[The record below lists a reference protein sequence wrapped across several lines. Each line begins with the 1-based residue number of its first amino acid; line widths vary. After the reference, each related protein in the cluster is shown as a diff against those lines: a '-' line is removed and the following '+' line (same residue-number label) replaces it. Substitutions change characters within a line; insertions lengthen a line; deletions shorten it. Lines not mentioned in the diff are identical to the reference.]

1 MSDLFYTVLNMS
13 ITGSYVIISVI
24 FARLLLKR
32 LPKKYSY
39 ALWAA
44 AAFRLCCPI
53 SFQSVFSLFSL
64 KPFDMSKAQ
73 SGGAETLQYIDR
85 SFAEQTY
92 PRMTTGIS
100 NVNTVIYEEITTGAR
115 FISFKDTFMKFLPYI
130 WLTVLCAMLIYGFA
144 EYIKMKQK
152 MRNSILLK
160 NNIYQTDKISSPFIL
175 GIIKPKIYI
184 PFRLDDNT
192 EKYVLEHEKFHLKRF
207 DHIIKSF
214 AYVILCIHW
223 FNPLCWIAFQLMSR
237 DMEMSCDEKVLSNN
251 GKIKKDYSNAL
262 LSFVSERH
270 FPTGSPLSFCE
281 SGVKKRIKNILSY
294 KKPAVWLSTFAVILI
309 AAITFGCAANPKAP
323 ALIEK
328 PAVSSEASYTAGRTI
343 FQSPLLSSMIEN
355 GEYYAN
361 IKATKNSLEIADIN
375 GDTIFKSA
383 NVSSR
388 EFTRNELIKHFTE
401 LPLSNRTDLNNEI
414 LPSFDKITECNYYIN
429 NNSEFFT
436 VYWYNNDPIFIAENI
451 GTMSTGLLIHPSR
464 IYEMLPNTSNLEA
477 AISREILNYHN
488 GKYLDGRYKIESH
501 YTLRTQMGSINNKND
516 RTCLTAFVYRNYG
529 EFDINNDLLDE
540 TSGSSGYTAITFNI
554 DDDGQFS
561 LKEYWEPRDGG
572 LLLKDL
578 NRVFPDG
585 IIDNFEDNIYSPIRE
600 QLIQANFSKA
610 IEASNFN
617 TDKTIEKLF
626 ADIENNKEVAY
637 SSAPG
642 DYIDASPDK
651 YNLLL
656 NYGDYTLKYIYK
668 EFLKGNVE
676 GMKDNLMWIVL
687 KDLTPNEVLKS
698 VCYSGQEYFDAFY
711 NHAIEIY
718 ELNDEEYMREFEP
731 AAWIL
736 IEMDYIK

>member
-13 ITGSYVIISVI
+13 ITGSYVIIAVI

-64 KPFDMSKAQ
+64 KPFNMSKAQ
-73 SGGAETLQYIDR
+73 SGGAETLQYIDS

-130 WLTVLCAMLIYGFA
+130 WITVLCAMLIYGFA

-152 MRNSILLK
+152 MKDSILLK
-160 NNIYQTDKISSPFIL
+160 DNIYQTDKIGSPFIL
-175 GIIKPKIYI
+175 GFIKPKIYI
-184 PFRLDDNT
+184 PFGLDNDT
-192 EKYVLEHEKFHLKRF
+192 EKYVLEHEKFHLKRL

-214 AYVILCIHW
+214 AYVVLCIHW

-251 GKIKKDYSNAL
+251 GKIKKDYSNVL
-262 LSFVSERH
+262 LSFASERH

-281 SGVKKRIKNILSY
+281 SGVKKRIKNILFY

-388 EFTRNELIKHFTE
+388 EFTRNELIKHFAE
-401 LPLSNRTDLNNEI
+401 LSLSDGTDLSDEI

-540 TSGSSGYTAITFNI
+540 TSGSTGYAAITFNI
-554 DDDGQFS
+554 DNNNQFS

-578 NRVFPDG
+578 NRVFPEG

-651 YNLLL
+651 YNLLM

-687 KDLTPNEVLKS
+687 KDLTPDEVLKS

-711 NHAIEIY
+711 DHAIRMY
-718 ELNDEEYMREFEP
+718 ESNDEEYMREFEP

>member
-1 MSDLFYTVLNMS
+1 MSDLFYSVLNMS
-13 ITGSYVIISVI
+13 ITGSYVIIAVI

-39 ALWAA
+39 ALWAV

-73 SGGAETLQYIDR
+73 SSNAETLQYIDS

-92 PRMTTGIS
+92 PQMTTGIS

-130 WLTVLCAMLIYGFA
+130 WLAVLCAMLIYGLTA
-144 EYIKMKQK
+144 YIQLKRK
-152 MRNSILLK
+152 MRDAVLAED
-160 NNIYQTDKISSPFIL
+160 NIYQTDKISSPFIL

-184 PFRLDDNT
+184 PFGLDDDT
-192 EKYVLEHEKFHLKRF
+192 EKYVLEHEKIHLKRF
-207 DHIIKSF
+207 DHIVKSF

-223 FNPLCWIAFQLMSR
+223 FNPLCWIAFWLMSR

-294 KKPAVWLSTFAVILI
+294 KKPAVWLSAFAVILI
-309 AAITFGCAANPKAP
+309 TAITVGCAANPKAP

-328 PAVSSEASYTAGRTI
+328 PASSAKVSYTAGRTI
-343 FQSPLLSSMIEN
+343 FQNPILSAIIED
-355 GEYYAN
+355 GGYYAN
-361 IKATKNSLEIADIN
+361 IKATKDSLEIADKN
-375 GDTIFKSA
+375 GDTMFKSA

-388 EFTRNELIKHFTE
+388 EFTRNELIKYFAE
-401 LPLSNRTDLNNEI
+401 LPLSDGTDLSNEI
-414 LPSFDKITECNYYIN
+414 LPSFDKITECTYTDNH
-429 NNSEFFT
+429 STLFT
-436 VYWYNNDPIFIAENI
+436 VYWYNDNPVFIGEARGNNLNI
-451 GTMSTGLLIHPSR
+451 LR
-464 IYEMLPNTSNLEA
+464 IYEILPNTNNIESS
-477 AISREILNYHN
+477 ISREILNYHS

-516 RTCLTAFVYRNYG
+516 RTCLTAFVYKNYG

-540 TSGSSGYTAITFNI
+540 TSGSAGYAAITFNI
-554 DDDGQFS
+554 NDNGQFS

-578 NRVFPDG
+578 NRVFPEG
-585 IIDNFEDNIYSPIRE
+585 IIDNFEDNRYGPIKE

-617 TDKTIEKLF
+617 TDKAIEKLF
-626 ADIENNKEVAY
+626 ADIENNKYVAY

-651 YNLLL
+651 YNLLI

-711 NHAIEIY
+711 DHAIRMY
-718 ELNDEEYMREFEP
+718 ELNDEEYLREFEP

-736 IEMDYIK
+736 IEMDYINKNKN

>member
-13 ITGSYVIISVI
+13 ITGSYVIIAVI

-39 ALWAA
+39 ALWTA

-73 SGGAETLQYIDR
+73 SGGAETLQYIDS

-92 PRMTTGIS
+92 PQMTTGIS
-100 NVNTVIYEEITTGAR
+100 NVNTVIYEEITTGAQ

-130 WLTVLCAMLIYGFA
+130 WLTVLCAMLIYGFT
-144 EYIKMKQK
+144 EYIKIKQK
-152 MRNSILLK
+152 MKDSILLK
-160 NNIYQTDKISSPFIL
+160 DNIYQTDKIGSPFIL

-184 PFRLDDNT
+184 PFGLDDDT

-223 FNPLCWIAFQLMSR
+223 FNPLCWIAFHFMSR

-251 GKIKKDYSNAL
+251 GKIKKDYSNVL
-262 LSFVSERH
+262 LSFASERR
-270 FPTGSPLSFCE
+270 FSAGSPLAFCE
-281 SGVKKRIKNILSY
+281 NGVKKRIKNILSY
-294 KKPAVWLSTFAVILI
+294 KKPSVWLSTFAVILI
-309 AAITFGCAANPKAP
+309 AAITVGCAANPKAP

-328 PAVSSEASYTAGRTI
+328 SAVSAEVSYIAGRTI
-343 FQSPLLSSMIEN
+343 FQSPFLSSIIEN
-355 GEYYAN
+355 GGYYAN
-361 IKATKNSLEIADIN
+361 IKATKDNIEIADIN
-375 GDTIFKSA
+375 GDTIFKST
-383 NVSSR
+383 NVTSR
-388 EFTRNELIKHFTE
+388 EFKRNELIKYFSDI
-401 LPLSNRTDLNNEI
+401 PYADATDLSDEI
-414 LPSFDKITECNYYIN
+414 LPSFDKMTECNYYID
-429 NNSEFFT
+429 NNSEYFS
-436 VYWYNNDPIFIAENI
+436 VYWYNNDPIFFAENV

-464 IYEMLPNTSNLEA
+464 IYEMLPNTNNLES

-488 GKYLDGRYKIESH
+488 GKYLDGQYKIESH
-501 YTLRTQMGSINNKND
+501 YTLRTQMGNINNKND

-540 TSGSSGYTAITFNI
+540 TSGSSGYAAITFNI
-554 DDDGQFS
+554 DNNNQFS

-578 NRVFPDG
+578 NRVFPEG

-617 TDKTIEKLF
+617 TDKAIEKLF

-687 KDLTPNEVLKS
+687 KDLTPNEV
-698 VCYSGQEYFDAFY
+698 
-711 NHAIEIY
+711 
-718 ELNDEEYMREFEP
+718 
-731 AAWIL
+731 
-736 IEMDYIK
+736 

>member
-718 ELNDEEYMREFEP
+718 ELNDEEYMRELEP
-731 AAWIL
+731 AA
-736 IEMDYIK
+736 

>member
-13 ITGSYVIISVI
+13 ITGSYVIIAVI

-39 ALWAA
+39 ALWVA

-73 SGGAETLQYIDR
+73 NGGAETLQYINSD
-85 SFAEQTY
+85 FVEQTY

-130 WLTVLCAMLIYGFA
+130 WLAVLCAMLIYGFA

-152 MRNSILLK
+152 MRDSILLK
-160 NNIYQTDKISSPFIL
+160 DNIYQTDKISSPFIL

-184 PFRLDDNT
+184 PFGLDDDT
-192 EKYVLEHEKFHLKRF
+192 EKYVLEHERFHLKRF

-223 FNPLCWIAFQLMSR
+223 FNPLCWIAFHFMSR

-294 KKPAVWLSTFAVILI
+294 KKPAVWLSAFAVILI
-309 AAITFGCAANPKAP
+309 AAITVGCAANPKAP

-328 PAVSSEASYTAGRTI
+328 PAVSSEVSYTAGRTI
-343 FQSPLLSSMIEN
+343 FQSPLLSSIIED
-355 GEYYAN
+355 GGYYAN
-361 IKATKNSLEIADIN
+361 IKADKNSLEIADIN

-383 NVSSR
+383 NVSNR
-388 EFTRNELIKHFTE
+388 EFTRNELIKYF
-401 LPLSNRTDLNNEI
+401 SNIPYADGTDLSNEI
-414 LPSFDKITECNYYIN
+414 LPSFDKITECTYTDNH
-429 NNSEFFT
+429 STLFT

-464 IYEMLPNTSNLEA
+464 IYEMLPNTNNLES

-540 TSGSSGYTAITFNI
+540 TSGSAGYAAITFNI

-578 NRVFPDG
+578 NRVFPEG
-585 IIDNFEDNIYSPIRE
+585 IIDNFEDIHGTVGE
-600 QLIQANFSKA
+600 QLIKNNFSKA

-617 TDKTIEKLF
+617 TDKAIEKLF

-637 SSAPG
+637 SSVPG
-642 DYIDASPDK
+642 DYINASTDK
-651 YNLLL
+651 YNLLM

-668 EFLKGNVE
+668 EFFKGNVG

-687 KDLTPNEVLKS
+687 KDLAPNEVLKT
-698 VCYSGQEYFDAFY
+698 VCYSGQEYFNAFY
-711 NHAIEIY
+711 DHAIRMY
-718 ELNDEEYMREFEP
+718 ELNDEEYMKEFEP